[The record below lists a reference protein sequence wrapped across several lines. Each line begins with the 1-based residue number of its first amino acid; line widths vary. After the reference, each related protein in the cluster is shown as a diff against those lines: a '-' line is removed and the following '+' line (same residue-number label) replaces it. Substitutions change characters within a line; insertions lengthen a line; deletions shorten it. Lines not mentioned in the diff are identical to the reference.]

1 MLSNYS
7 TNLRDSAYEYAR
19 SNVTETVKC
28 ALPWKRMTKL
38 NAFIR
43 IHSLHLSIVQGFYD
57 PQANRLFHISSLR
70 SSLRKL
76 DIRLGI
82 TTTSSSHIISTRN
95 VLDQEDNGHEKV
107 KPQEDDD
114 GLNQA
119 EDEDEFDEE
128 EEDDSGE
135 DEDLIIDEDE
145 GEEDHELETE
155 EEEDEDELDTEAD
168 DTEDDGDTDEDE
180 FDEDEDEDEL
190 DLDEDEDDEDEYDL
204 DVA

>member
-19 SNVTETVKC
+19 SNVTETAKC

-38 NAFIR
+38 NPFIR

-82 TTTSSSHIISTRN
+82 TKMSSSHILSTRN

-107 KPQEDDD
+107 KPQEDD

-168 DTEDDGDTDEDE
+168 DTEDDGDTEEDE